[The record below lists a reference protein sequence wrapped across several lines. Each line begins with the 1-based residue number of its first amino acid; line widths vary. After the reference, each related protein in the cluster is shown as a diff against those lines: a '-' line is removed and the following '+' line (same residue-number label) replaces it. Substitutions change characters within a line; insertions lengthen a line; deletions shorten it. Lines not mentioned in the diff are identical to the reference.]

1 MITTIEA
8 IKNDFRN
15 FLYLIWKHLL
25 LPDPTKVQYEIADYL
40 QHGPRRKII
49 EAFRGV
55 GKSWITSAYV
65 LWRLYKDPEYKALVV
80 SASKQR
86 ADDFSSFTKRLIR
99 DVPFLQHLQAREGQR
114 DSMVAFDVG
123 PAKPAHAPSVKSV
136 GIFGQLTGSRAVEI
150 IADDVEVPNN
160 SSTQDMRDKLLKT
173 CLEFES
179 IIMPEIGQITYLG
192 TPQTEESIYNRL
204 RDRGY
209 NARIWPA
216 RYPDEK
222 KIIAYN
228 GALAPS
234 IQEELEKNPN
244 LVGKPTDPKRFNDLD
259 LLERET
265 HYGRSGFALQFML
278 DTSLSDA
285 EKYPLK
291 LADLI
296 ITPLDVDK
304 APISIQW
311 NPLPELQYKDI
322 PNIGFSG
329 DRMYRPY
336 RIDNEWAPYEGSVMA
351 IDPSGRGADETTYA
365 VVKQLHGTL
374 FTTALGGLSGG
385 YDEET
390 LIKLAKVA
398 REQKVNKVIVEANF
412 GDGMFTKLF
421 LPILARYWNCAVEEV
436 KHHTQ
441 KEKRIIDTL
450 EPVMNRHKLVIDLQ
464 IVKKDVQ
471 DTMLLDEQLDYSLL
485 YQMTRITREKGALR
499 HDDRIDVLAMA
510 VGYWVEA
517 MARDEE
523 LALEDYK
530 ENMIKDALE
539 EFMAY
544 VVGNNKFTNFDDL
557 RFKNW

>member
-1 MITTIEA
+1 MITTEEA

-25 LPDPTKVQYEIADYL
+25 LPPPTKVQYDIAYYL

-99 DVPFLQHLQAREGQR
+99 DVPFLQHLQPKEGQR
-114 DSMVAFDVG
+114 DSMIAFDVG

-160 SSTQDMRDKLLKT
+160 SSTQEMRDKLLKA

-179 IIMPEIGQITYLG
+179 IIMPDIGQITYLG

-204 RDRGY
+204 RERGY
-209 NARIWPA
+209 EARIWPA

-222 KIIAYN
+222 RIIAYN

-234 IQEELEKNPN
+234 ILEELEKNPD

-374 FTTALGGLSGG
+374 FVTALGGLPGG

-398 REQKVNKVIVEANF
+398 REQKVNKIIIEANF

-421 LPILARYWNCAVEEV
+421 QPILARYWKCAVEEV

-471 DTMLLDEQLDYSLL
+471 DTMLLDERLNYSLL
-485 YQMTRITREKGALR
+485 YQMTRITRERGALR
-499 HDDRIDVLAMA
+499 HDDKIDVLAMA

-523 LALEDYK
+523 LALQDYK